1 MEEKIQM
8 FIYKIEAIV
17 GIEKQSV
24 KKLEGIVDTQ
34 DNLTAQ
40 QKNVLKKIIS
50 ELKEIQ

>member
-1 MEEKIQM
+1 MEEQIKM

-17 GIEKQSV
+17 GIVKQSV